1 MRHHIAY
8 LGFVLAF
15 GLIACAAQ
23 AQTPTRSGGQPD
35 WPDVNERILQEKYHI
50 APTKEG
56 LLIALSHP
64 ESGVRAFAAFKLAN
78 SGHHDALPAILA
90 ALAAETVPG
99 TREAIALAAAHLG
112 SVDGVGALRD
122 MCGDQTLSGVSRMSA
137 ATSMMLILGREDCRG
152 EVLKVLRL
160 ENDSQALVQALNL
173 LPHFKHLTAPELRE
187 LETALPLLLK
197 RDDVPIRLLVGL
209 ALRQI
214 GGGFGVQTL
223 RAAIPLER
231 DENVRKLLAD
241 DLKELEAKQGIP
253 ATAGK

>member
-8 LGFVLAF
+8 LGFVLAL

-56 LLIALSHP
+56 LLIALSHT
-64 ESGVRAFAAFKLAN
+64 ESDVRAFAALKLAN
-78 SGHHDALPAILA
+78 GGDHDALPAILA
-90 ALAAETVPG
+90 ALAAETFPG
-99 TREAIALAAAHLG
+99 TRISMALAAAQLG
-112 SVDGVGALRD
+112 SVDGVSALRD
-122 MCGDQTLSGVSRMSA
+122 MCGDQTWQGSLRMSA
-137 ATSMMLILGREDCRG
+137 ASSMVQILGREDCRG

-160 ENDSQALVQALNL
+160 ENESQALVGALFL

-187 LETALPLLLK
+187 LETTLPVLLK

-231 DENVRKLLAD
+231 DENVRKLLTD

-253 ATAGK
+253 ATGNK